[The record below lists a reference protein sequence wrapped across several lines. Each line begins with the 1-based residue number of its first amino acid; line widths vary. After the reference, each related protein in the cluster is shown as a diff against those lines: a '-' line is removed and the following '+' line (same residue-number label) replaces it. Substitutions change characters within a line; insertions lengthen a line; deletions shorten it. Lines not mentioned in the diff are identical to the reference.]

1 MITEKKKSTIF
12 GITLKKWVKRLLII
26 SFSFILF
33 IAIFMVISPSI
44 IRNQLEKHGKEW
56 VGRRLTLSD
65 LSINYFT
72 STVKLS
78 GATMYEANDKDKFVS
93 LDSLILD
100 IDPLEYFSSAIVV
113 EQFYVKNLWVNIS
126 QKDSIFNFDDL
137 IAFYNSDSK
146 TDTISNQQENEEDS
160 YLFSLTDFRLN
171 GGTLVYNDKVRDVTQ
186 TLDNL
191 SFYLPHVEWGR
202 GSSNMDASFKLTEG
216 GKFGIASE
224 FDSKKGDYLLHV
236 KMDSLDISAFKPYT
250 KDYLKI
256 KDLKGLAS
264 GNVDISGNINNV
276 NSLRV
281 KGISTLYNFA
291 LTDMSGRTFLE
302 AKELVCPIEN
312 IMPMESLY
320 QLGDIS
326 IYEPHVDFEL
336 FKDSN
341 NFYRS
346 FGLDEPEI
354 NTESTVTAESEN
366 DKPLVYSVNSL
377 KVNEGT
383 LKFTDHTTTSPFI
396 YNFSKVKMN
405 FNEIKSDSDWVNG
418 KSSMVL
424 NERGQLAADIGFNP
438 NDAAM
443 NMKVNYVISNFQ
455 LSDLNIYS
463 MEYTGYPI
471 LYGDMYYK
479 GLIDIDHGKLN
490 LENKLIVHNAEVGNK
505 KGSPFYNLPLK
516 VALFILKDKD
526 GVINMDIPVRGDLND
541 PEIDIRKIIWR
552 TFGKFLVKT
561 VTSPFRALSNLINVD
576 PGDIKEI
583 SYTYMDT
590 TLVGRKEHQLNLLRK
605 LETSKPGLDIE
616 LVYFNDK
623 VKQKEEIASKLEL
636 MDTLKID
643 SISKAFDSIRV
654 ASVKTYLAKQ
664 SNDSTK
670 IKITIPSPSNLKNT
684 GAQPVFEIK
693 YKMQGQEQQE
703 FDIEEEF

>member
-1 MITEKKKSTIF
+1 MATEKQKSNLF
-12 GITLKKWVKRLLII
+12 GFTLRNSIKRLLII
-26 SFSFILF
+26 SFSLLLLIVVLL
-33 IAIFMVISPSI
+33 AVSPSI
-44 IRNQLEKHGKEW
+44 IRSQLEKNGKEW
-56 VGRRLTLSD
+56 VGRKLTLND

-78 GATMYEANDKDKFVS
+78 GATMYEANDQDKFVS
-93 LDSLILD
+93 IDSLILD
-100 IDPLEYFSSAIVV
+100 VDPLEYFSSSIVV
-113 EQFYVKNLWVNIS
+113 EQLYIKNLWVNIS

-137 IAFYNSDSK
+137 VAFYTTENKNDTVSIQK
-146 TDTISNQQENEEDS
+146 TKDDEA
-160 YLFSLTDFRLN
+160 YLFSLSDFRLN
-171 GGTLVYNDKVRDVTQ
+171 GGTLVYNNEAHEVTQ
-186 TLDNL
+186 TLNNL

-216 GKFGIASE
+216 GRFGIASE

-236 KMDSLDISAFKPYT
+236 EMDSLDISTFKPYT
-250 KDYLKI
+250 KDYLNI
-256 KDLKGLAS
+256 GGLKGLAY
-264 GNVDISGNINNV
+264 GKFDISGNINTV
-276 NSLRV
+276 NTLTIQGTSSLEH
-281 KGISTLYNFA
+281 FA
-291 LTDMSGRTFLE
+291 LSDVSGRTFLG
-302 AKELVCPIEN
+302 ANKIVCPIEKL
-312 IMPMESLY
+312 MPMQSLY

-326 IYEPHVDFEL
+326 IQAPDVDFEL

-354 NTESTVTAESEN
+354 NENPPVLSEN
-366 DKPLVYSVNSL
+366 HEETPLRYSIKSLHVNDG
-377 KVNEGT
+377 K
-383 LKFTDHTTTSPFI
+383 LKFTDHTTSSPFV
-396 YNFSKVKMN
+396 YNFSKAKMD
-405 FNEIKSDSDWVNG
+405 FNEIKSDSDWVKG
-418 KSSMVL
+418 KASMVL

-479 GLIDIDHGKLN
+479 GIIDIDHGKLN

-541 PEIDIRKIIWR
+541 PQINIKKIVWS

-576 PGDIKEI
+576 PSDIKEI
-583 SYTYMDT
+583 NYTYMDT
-590 TLVGRKEHQLNLLRK
+590 TLVGRREHQLNLLRR
-605 LETSKPGLDIE
+605 LEKSKPGLDIE

-623 VKQKEEIASKLEL
+623 TKQQEEIAKQLEL
-636 MDTLKID
+636 LDTMKVD
-643 SISKAFDSIRV
+643 SISKAFDSVRV
-654 ASVKTYLAKQ
+654 ASIKTYLAKQ

-670 IKITIPSPSNLKNT
+670 IKITLPSSSNLKNI

-693 YKMQGQEQQE
+693 YKMEGQEQQDFE
-703 FDIEEEF
+703 IEE